1 MLVPQN
7 VGLAQ
12 EERRMKKRKSEPLIA
27 FGVGIVVE
35 GLIGYAMFKILPPW
49 DAVNSF
55 LIMLLVS
62 AILGAIVFLLYVGD
76 KDKRER
82 LIEQS

>member
-1 MLVPQN
+1 
-7 VGLAQ
+7 
-12 EERRMKKRKSEPLIA
+12 MKKRKSESLIA